1 MASAYWMV
9 TGVDKT
15 RTGSYDTY
23 FDNKTS
29 VGQSQDYA
37 YLGIRNLS
45 PARPEFTWP
54 SASKNNFNL
63 RDLQMYTPYPT
74 GTERGKLYFV
84 DIDVYSSE
92 SSIPG
97 RGGYYSL
104 QLPNNGTTGSY
115 FVVTPTLNNPGY
127 AASQSIAVYAFTD
140 IDDLWDN
147 GYRISNSK
155 TDGTHNPVT
164 TKARWDN
171 TKNNAAWGAGTGW
184 DPNSG
189 DPTTAL
195 RSKEQ
200 IVSAMFANTNIASQI
215 QTSALG
221 IPTAEQLHGAVVVAG
236 EGSGYDNPTWR
247 GIIPITGTL
256 VTP

>member
-1 MASAYWMV
+1 MV
-9 TGVDKT
+9 TGIDKT
-15 RTGSYDTY
+15 KTGSYDTY

-29 VGQSQDYA
+29 VQDNKEYA
-37 YLGIRNLS
+37 YLGIRNLATPRS
-45 PARPEFTWP
+45 EFTWP
-54 SASKNNFNL
+54 SASKNDFNL

-200 IVSAMFANTNIASQI
+200 IVSAMFANTTISSQI
-215 QTSALG
+215 QTSLLG
-221 IPTAEQLHGAVVVAG
+221 IPVAEQLHGAVVVAG

>member
-1 MASAYWMV
+1 MGYWMV

-15 RTGSYDTY
+15 RTSSYDTY
-23 FDNKTS
+23 YDNKTS

-54 SASKNNFNL
+54 SASKNNFSL

-84 DIDVYSSE
+84 DPEVYSSE

-97 RGGYYSL
+97 KGGYFPL
-104 QLPNNGTTGSY
+104 EMATNGSSTTASY
-115 FVVTPTLNNPGY
+115 CVVTPTLNNPGY
-127 AASQSIAVYAFTD
+127 ALSQSIAIYHFED
-140 IDDLWDN
+140 IDDLWEN
-147 GYRISNSK
+147 GYRISNSQAGGH
-155 TDGTHNPVT
+155 TPVT
-164 TKARWDN
+164 TKTRWDN
-171 TKNNAAWGAGTGW
+171 TKNDAAWGAGTGW
-184 DPNSG
+184 NPNSG

-200 IVSAMFANTNIASQI
+200 IVAAMFANTAIASQI
-215 QTSALG
+215 QTSTLG

-236 EGSGYDNPTWR
+236 SGSRYDNTTWR

>member
-1 MASAYWMV
+1 MV

-215 QTSALG
+215 QTSLLG